1 MMTRLVRYGNLDH
14 QGAFYNAQTGR
25 SVPISID
32 PELLMKQARRRRE
45 LAKAPRAV
53 AEASFDAAT
62 SSAEATGTKTA
73 VLQGPKKGCSGC
85 SGPTRIFNISV

>member
-45 LAKAPRAV
+45 PAKAA
-53 AEASFDAAT
+53 
-62 SSAEATGTKTA
+62 
-73 VLQGPKKGCSGC
+73 
-85 SGPTRIFNISV
+85 